1 MKDCGILPIIVFDKA
16 NFIKYTIKKIIIQ
29 GGGPVKRTIKGNLVI
44 TTAICT
50 VLIILITALANGAS
64 TSRVTVNGKKELLK
78 ETADTNAE
86 VMDEWLT
93 KQGEIIHTI
102 RNTLAFMNTKDKQ
115 EIMDYLESC
124 LAQNDAALMY
134 YCCFGYNGGVLPADH
149 SDLDLDPSTR
159 DWWTQALEAD
169 GLIYTDPYVDFAT
182 GQMIV
187 SIAEPMTIQGEQAM
201 MLADITID
209 KLIDQTKGI
218 SSDDSIQTFLLTQNG
233 EVITH
238 ANESF
243 QPGEDGNTTLTDEVD
258 INLASD
264 KVEEFKDYDGESKY
278 IAVSNLDATGWKLGA
293 TQDKRVITADIR
305 QNLILPVV
313 LGVVLMLITIVL
325 VYKLISQSLKPMEK
339 MKHFVKENV
348 IGEDETAQHKSEV
361 AEIEY
366 LIGEMET
373 RFIETIRQTK
383 GESLKIQD
391 QMNQANSGV
400 ASMNGNIMEISAV
413 MEETGASVETQ
424 TSSIQ
429 NINDTCENVAQAVE
443 VLADQAQ
450 EMAQRSSEIVKRVD
464 EIVPVLLKNKNHAV
478 TMTQQNHE
486 KLTQA
491 IAGVQVIHEIS
502 DVTHA
507 IEDIAAQTNLL
518 ALNASIE
525 AARAG
530 ESGRGFAVVAGEINN
545 LATDTGNEIGKV
557 QALTD
562 RVLES
567 VAALSDASN
576 EILAF
581 IDTVVMEDYDR
592 LEGLAEDYKD
602 DSTYYA
608 DVSANL
614 GAEAEELTAS
624 VQNIG
629 EVMNTITQAQKELDQ
644 AVQAV
649 NENLQTI
656 TGTSEQVSVETEQVL
671 ASIEA
676 MQGTMKGFRV

>member
-1 MKDCGILPIIVFDKA
+1 M
-16 NFIKYTIKKIIIQ
+16 
-29 GGGPVKRTIKGNLVI
+29 KRTIKGNLVI

-182 GQMIV
+182 GQIIV

-209 KLIDQTKGI
+209 KVIDQTNGI

-233 EVITH
+233 DVITH

-264 KVEEFKDYDGESKY
+264 KVEAFKDYDGVSKY
-278 IAVSNLDATGWKLGA
+278 IAVSNLDATGWKLGV
-293 TQDKRVITADIR
+293 TQDKRVINADIR
-305 QNLILPVV
+305 QNLIVPVV
-313 LGVVLMLITIVL
+313 LGVVLMIITIVL
-325 VYKLISQSLKPMEK
+325 VYKLITQSLKPMEK
-339 MKHFVKENV
+339 MKRFVKENV
-348 IGEDETAQHKSEV
+348 IGGDETTQHKSEV

-391 QMNQANSGV
+391 QMNQASSGV

>member
-1 MKDCGILPIIVFDKA
+1 M
-16 NFIKYTIKKIIIQ
+16 
-29 GGGPVKRTIKGNLVI
+29 KRTIKGNLVTMI
-44 TTAICT
+44 TICT
-50 VLIILITALANGAS
+50 VLIILVTAIANGVA
-64 TSRVTVNGKKELLK
+64 TSRVTVNGKKELLA
-78 ETADTNAE
+78 EEAQTNAE
-86 VMDEWLT
+86 VMNEWLK
-93 KQGEIIHTI
+93 KQGDVVHTI
-102 RNTLAFMNTKDKQ
+102 RNTLAFMDTKDKQ
-115 EIMDYLESC
+115 EIMDYLETC
-124 LAQNDAALMY
+124 LEENDAALMY

-159 DWWTQALEAD
+159 DWWAQALEAD
-169 GLIYTDPYVDFAT
+169 GLIYTEPYVDFAT

-209 KLIDQTKGI
+209 KLIGLTKGI
-218 SSDDSIQTFLLTQNG
+218 SSDSSIETFLLTANG
-233 EVITH
+233 DVITH
-238 ANESF
+238 NNDEF
-243 QPGEDGNTTLTDEVD
+243 LPDEDGNTTLTSEVD
-258 INLASD
+258 INLAAE
-264 KVEEFKDYDGESKY
+264 KVETFTDYDGAKKY
-278 IAVSNLDATGWKLGA
+278 IAVADMDETGWKLGV
-293 TQDKRVITADIR
+293 TQNKSVINADIR
-305 QNLILPVV
+305 QNLIFPIV
-313 LGVVLMLITIVL
+313 LGVVLMVITIIL
-325 VYKLISQSLKPMEK
+325 VYKLIAKSLKPMEK

-348 IGEDETAQHKSEV
+348 IGEDTGVQHNSEV

-366 LIGEMET
+366 LIGEMEN
-373 RFIETIRQTK
+373 RFIATIRQTK
-383 GESLKIQD
+383 DESSKIQT
-391 QMNQANSGV
+391 QMHQANSGV

-443 VLADQAQ
+443 VLAEQAQ
-450 EMAQRSSEIVKRVD
+450 EMAQRSGQIVKRVD
-464 EIVPVLLKNKNHAV
+464 EIVPVLLKNKDHAV
-478 TMTQQNHE
+478 TITKANRE
-486 KLTQA
+486 KLVQA
-491 IAGVQVIHEIS
+491 IEGVQVIHEIA
-502 DVTHA
+502 DVTKA

-545 LATDTGNEIGKV
+545 LASDTGSEIGKV
-557 QALTD
+557 RELTN

-567 VAALSDASN
+567 VSALSDTSN

-581 IDTVVMEDYDR
+581 IDTVVMEDYDK

-614 GAEAEELTAS
+614 GAEAEELSAS
-624 VQNIG
+624 VQDIDA
-629 EVMNTITQAQKELDQ
+629 VLDTITQAQQELDQ
-644 AVQAV
+644 AIQSV
-649 NENLQTI
+649 NENLQII
-656 TGTSEQVSVETEQVL
+656 TGTSEQVSGETEQVL

-676 MQGTMKGFRV
+676 MQGTMNGFRV

>member
-1 MKDCGILPIIVFDKA
+1 M
-16 NFIKYTIKKIIIQ
+16 
-29 GGGPVKRTIKGNLVI
+29 I

-182 GQMIV
+182 GQIIV

-209 KLIDQTKGI
+209 KVIDQTNGI

-233 EVITH
+233 DVITH

-264 KVEEFKDYDGESKY
+264 KVEAFKDYDGVSKY
-278 IAVSNLDATGWKLGA
+278 IAVSNLDATGWKLGV
-293 TQDKRVITADIR
+293 TQDKRVINADIR
-305 QNLILPVV
+305 QNLIVPVV
-313 LGVVLMLITIVL
+313 LGVVLMIITIVL
-325 VYKLISQSLKPMEK
+325 VYKLITQSLKPMEK
-339 MKHFVKENV
+339 MKRFVKENV
-348 IGEDETAQHKSEV
+348 IGGDETTQHKSEV

-391 QMNQANSGV
+391 QMNQASSGV

>member
-1 MKDCGILPIIVFDKA
+1 M
-16 NFIKYTIKKIIIQ
+16 
-29 GGGPVKRTIKGNLVI
+29 KRTIKGNLVTMI
-44 TTAICT
+44 TICT

-64 TSRVTVNGKKELLK
+64 TSRITVNGKKELLMEK
-78 ETADTNAE
+78 AETNAE
-86 VMDEWLT
+86 VMNEWLK
-93 KQGEIIHTI
+93 KQGDVVHTI
-102 RNTLAFMNTKDKQ
+102 RNTLAFMDTKDKQ
-115 EIMDYLESC
+115 EIMDYLETC
-124 LAQNDAALMY
+124 LAENDAALMY

-169 GLIYTDPYVDFAT
+169 GLIYTEPYVDFAT

-209 KLIDQTKGI
+209 KLIDLTKGI
-218 SSDDSIQTFLLTQNG
+218 SSDSSINTFLLTDNG
-233 EVITH
+233 DVITH
-238 ANESF
+238 NNEEF
-243 QPGEDGNTTLTDEVD
+243 LPDEDGNTTLTNEVN
-258 INLASD
+258 INLAAE
-264 KVEEFKDYDGESKY
+264 KVESFTDYDGEKKY
-278 IAVSNLDATGWKLGA
+278 IAVASLDETGWKLGV
-293 TQDKRVITADIR
+293 TQNKRVINADIR
-305 QNLILPVV
+305 KNLIFPIV
-313 LGVVLMLITIVL
+313 LGVALMIITIVL
-325 VYKLISQSLKPMEK
+325 VYKLITRSLKPMEK

-348 IGEDETAQHKSEV
+348 IGDDMAVQHRSEV

-366 LIGEMET
+366 LIGEMEN
-373 RFIETIRQTK
+373 RFIATIRQTK
-383 GESLKIQD
+383 DESTKIQT
-391 QMNQANSGV
+391 QMHQANSGV

-429 NINDTCENVAQAVE
+429 NINDTCENVSKAVE
-443 VLADQAQ
+443 VLAEQAQ
-450 EMAQRSSEIVKRVD
+450 EMAQRSGEIVKRVD
-464 EIVPVLLKNKNHAV
+464 EIVPALLKNKEHAV
-478 TMTQQNHE
+478 TITKENHD
-486 KLTQA
+486 KLAQA
-491 IAGVQVIHEIS
+491 IEGVQVIHEIA
-502 DVTHA
+502 DVTKA

-656 TGTSEQVSVETEQVL
+656 TGTSEQVSVETEHVL

>member
-1 MKDCGILPIIVFDKA
+1 M
-16 NFIKYTIKKIIIQ
+16 
-29 GGGPVKRTIKGNLVI
+29 KRTIKGNLVI

-182 GQMIV
+182 GQIIV

-209 KLIDQTKGI
+209 KVIDQTKGI

-233 EVITH
+233 DVITH

-264 KVEEFKDYDGESKY
+264 KVEEFKDYDGVSKY
-278 IAVSNLDATGWKLGA
+278 IAVSNLDATGWKLGV
-293 TQDKRVITADIR
+293 TQDKRVINADIR
-305 QNLILPVV
+305 QNLIVPVV
-313 LGVVLMLITIVL
+313 LGVVLMIITIVL
-325 VYKLISQSLKPMEK
+325 VYKLITQSLKPMEK
-339 MKHFVKENV
+339 MKRFVKENV
-348 IGEDETAQHKSEV
+348 IGGDETTQHKSEV

-391 QMNQANSGV
+391 QMNQASSGV

-491 IAGVQVIHEIS
+491 IAGVQVIHEIT

>member
-1 MKDCGILPIIVFDKA
+1 M
-16 NFIKYTIKKIIIQ
+16 
-29 GGGPVKRTIKGNLVI
+29 KRTIKGNLVTMI
-44 TTAICT
+44 TICT

-64 TSRVTVNGKKELLK
+64 TSRITVNGKKELLMEK
-78 ETADTNAE
+78 AETNAE
-86 VMDEWLT
+86 VMNEWLK
-93 KQGEIIHTI
+93 KQGDVVHTI
-102 RNTLAFMNTKDKQ
+102 RNTLAFMDTKDKQ
-115 EIMDYLESC
+115 EIMDYLETC
-124 LAQNDAALMY
+124 LAENDAALMY

-169 GLIYTDPYVDFAT
+169 GLIYTEPYVDFAT

-209 KLIDQTKGI
+209 KLIDLTKGI
-218 SSDDSIQTFLLTQNG
+218 SSDSSINTFLLTDNG
-233 EVITH
+233 DVITH
-238 ANESF
+238 NNEEF
-243 QPGEDGNTTLTDEVD
+243 LPDEDGNTTLTNEVN
-258 INLASD
+258 INLAAE
-264 KVEEFKDYDGESKY
+264 KVESFTDYDGEKKY
-278 IAVSNLDATGWKLGA
+278 IAVASLDETGWKLGV
-293 TQDKRVITADIR
+293 TQNKRVINADIR
-305 QNLILPVV
+305 KNLIFPIV
-313 LGVVLMLITIVL
+313 LGVALMIITIVL
-325 VYKLISQSLKPMEK
+325 VYKLITRSLKPMEK

-348 IGEDETAQHKSEV
+348 IGDDMAVQHRSEV

-366 LIGEMET
+366 LIGEMEN
-373 RFIETIRQTK
+373 RFIATIRQTK
-383 GESLKIQD
+383 DESTKIQT
-391 QMNQANSGV
+391 QMHQANSGV

-429 NINDTCENVAQAVE
+429 NINDTCENVSKAVE
-443 VLADQAQ
+443 VLAEQAQ
-450 EMAQRSSEIVKRVD
+450 EMAQRSGEIVKRVD
-464 EIVPVLLKNKNHAV
+464 EIVPALLKNKEHAV
-478 TMTQQNHE
+478 TITKENHD
-486 KLTQA
+486 KLAQA
-491 IAGVQVIHEIS
+491 IEGVQVIHEIA
-502 DVTHA
+502 DVTKA

-545 LATDTGNEIGKV
+545 LASDTGSEIGKV
-557 QALTD
+557 RALTD

-567 VAALSDASN
+567 VSALSDTSN

-581 IDTVVMEDYDR
+581 IDTVVMEDYDK
-592 LEGLAEDYKD
+592 LEGLAEDYKE

-614 GAEAEELTAS
+614 GAEAEELSAS
-624 VQNIG
+624 VQDID
-629 EVMNTITQAQKELDQ
+629 VVLDTITQAQQELDQ
-644 AVQAV
+644 AIQSV

>member
-1 MKDCGILPIIVFDKA
+1 M
-16 NFIKYTIKKIIIQ
+16 
-29 GGGPVKRTIKGNLVI
+29 KRTIKGNLVI

-182 GQMIV
+182 GQIIV

-209 KLIDQTKGI
+209 KVIDQTKGI

-233 EVITH
+233 DVITH

-264 KVEEFKDYDGESKY
+264 KVEEFKDYDGVSKY
-278 IAVSNLDATGWKLGA
+278 IAVSNLDATGWKLGV
-293 TQDKRVITADIR
+293 TQDKRVINADIR
-305 QNLILPVV
+305 QNLIVPVV
-313 LGVVLMLITIVL
+313 LGVVLMIITIVL
-325 VYKLISQSLKPMEK
+325 VYKLITQSLKPMEK
-339 MKHFVKENV
+339 MKRFVKENV
-348 IGEDETAQHKSEV
+348 IGGDETTQHKSEV

-391 QMNQANSGV
+391 QMNQASSGV

-491 IAGVQVIHEIS
+491 IAGVQVIHEIT

-676 MQGTMKGFRV
+676 MQGTMKWFLV

>member
-1 MKDCGILPIIVFDKA
+1 M
-16 NFIKYTIKKIIIQ
+16 
-29 GGGPVKRTIKGNLVI
+29 KRTIKGNLVI

-50 VLIILITALANGAS
+50 VLIILITAIANGAS

-187 SIAEPMTIQGEQAM
+187 SIAEPMMIQGEQAM

-209 KLIDQTKGI
+209 KLIDQTNGI
-218 SSDDSIQTFLLTQNG
+218 SSDDSVQTFLLTQNG
-233 EVITH
+233 DVITH

-243 QPGEDGNTTLTDEVD
+243 RPGEDGNTTLTDEVD

-264 KVEEFKDYDGESKY
+264 KVEAFKDYDSVSKY
-278 IAVSNLDATGWKLGA
+278 IAVSNLDATGGKLGV
-293 TQDKRVITADIR
+293 TQDKRVINADIR
-305 QNLILPVV
+305 QNLIMPVV
-313 LGVVLMLITIVL
+313 LGVVLMIITIVL
-325 VYKLISQSLKPMEK
+325 VYKMISQSLKPMEE

-348 IGEDETAQHKSEV
+348 IGEDETIQHKSEV

-391 QMNQANSGV
+391 QMNQASSGV

-557 QALTD
+557 HALTD

>member
-1 MKDCGILPIIVFDKA
+1 MKK
-16 NFIKYTIKKIIIQ
+16 
-29 GGGPVKRTIKGNLVI
+29 TIKGNLVI

-134 YCCFGYNGGVLPADH
+134 YCCFGYNGGVFPADH

-187 SIAEPMTIQGEQAM
+187 SIAEPMMIQGEQAM

-209 KLIDQTKGI
+209 KVIDQTNGI
-218 SSDDSIQTFLLTQNG
+218 SSDDSVQTFLLTQNG
-233 EVITH
+233 DVITH

-243 QPGEDGNTTLTDEVD
+243 RPGEDGNTTLTDEVD

-264 KVEEFKDYDGESKY
+264 KVEEFKDYDGVSKY
-278 IAVSNLDATGWKLGA
+278 IAVSNLDATGWKLGV
-293 TQDKRVITADIR
+293 TQDKRVINADIR
-305 QNLILPVV
+305 QNLIVPVV
-313 LGVVLMLITIVL
+313 LGVVLMIITIVL
-325 VYKLISQSLKPMEK
+325 VYKLITQSLKPMEK
-339 MKHFVKENV
+339 MKRFVKENV
-348 IGEDETAQHKSEV
+348 IGGDETTQHKSEV

-391 QMNQANSGV
+391 QMNQASSGV

-491 IAGVQVIHEIS
+491 IAGVQVIHEIT

>member
-1 MKDCGILPIIVFDKA
+1 M
-16 NFIKYTIKKIIIQ
+16 
-29 GGGPVKRTIKGNLVI
+29 KRTIKGNLVI

-50 VLIILITALANGAS
+50 VLIILITALANGIS

-187 SIAEPMTIQGEQAM
+187 SIAEPMMIQGEQAM

-209 KLIDQTKGI
+209 KVIDQTNGI
-218 SSDDSIQTFLLTQNG
+218 SSDDSVQTFLLTQNG
-233 EVITH
+233 DVITH

-243 QPGEDGNTTLTDEVD
+243 RPGEDGNTTLTDEVD

-278 IAVSNLDATGWKLGA
+278 IAVSNLYATGWKLGV
-293 TQDKRVITADIR
+293 TQDKRVISADIR
-305 QNLILPVV
+305 QNLIMPVV
-313 LGVVLMLITIVL
+313 LGVVLMIITIVL
-325 VYKLISQSLKPMEK
+325 VYKLITQSLKPMDK
-339 MKHFVKENV
+339 MKQFVKENV
-348 IGEDETAQHKSEV
+348 IGEDETVQHKSEV

-629 EVMNTITQAQKELDQ
+629 EVMNTITQAQTELDQ

-656 TGTSEQVSVETEQVL
+656 TGTSEQVSVEAEQVL

>member
-1 MKDCGILPIIVFDKA
+1 M
-16 NFIKYTIKKIIIQ
+16 
-29 GGGPVKRTIKGNLVI
+29 KRTIKGNLVI

-187 SIAEPMTIQGEQAM
+187 SIAEPMMIQGEQAM

-209 KLIDQTKGI
+209 KVIDQTNGI
-218 SSDDSIQTFLLTQNG
+218 SSDDSVQTFLLTQNG
-233 EVITH
+233 DVITH

-243 QPGEDGNTTLTDEVD
+243 RPGEDGNTTLTDEVD

-278 IAVSNLDATGWKLGA
+278 IAVSNLDATGWKLGV
-293 TQDKRVITADIR
+293 TQDKRVISADIR
-305 QNLILPVV
+305 QNLIMPVV
-313 LGVVLMLITIVL
+313 LGVVLMIITIVL
-325 VYKLISQSLKPMEK
+325 VYKLITQSLKPMDK
-339 MKHFVKENV
+339 MKQFVKENV
-348 IGEDETAQHKSEV
+348 IGEDETVQHKSEV

-656 TGTSEQVSVETEQVL
+656 TGTSEQVSVEAEQVL

>member
-1 MKDCGILPIIVFDKA
+1 M
-16 NFIKYTIKKIIIQ
+16 
-29 GGGPVKRTIKGNLVI
+29 KRTIKGNLVI

-209 KLIDQTKGI
+209 KVIDQTNGI

-233 EVITH
+233 DVITH

-264 KVEEFKDYDGESKY
+264 KVEAFKDYDGVSKY
-278 IAVSNLDATGWKLGA
+278 IAVSNLDATGWKLGV
-293 TQDKRVITADIR
+293 TQDKRVINADIR
-305 QNLILPVV
+305 QNLIMPVV
-313 LGVVLMLITIVL
+313 LGVVLMIITIVL
-325 VYKLISQSLKPMEK
+325 VYKMISQSLKPMEE

-348 IGEDETAQHKSEV
+348 IGEDETIQHKSEV

-391 QMNQANSGV
+391 QMNQASSGV

>member
-1 MKDCGILPIIVFDKA
+1 M
-16 NFIKYTIKKIIIQ
+16 
-29 GGGPVKRTIKGNLVI
+29 KRTIKGKLVI

-102 RNTLAFMNTKDKQ
+102 RNTLAFMNTKNKQ

-182 GQMIV
+182 GQIIV

-209 KLIDQTKGI
+209 KVIDQTKGI

-233 EVITH
+233 DVITH

-264 KVEEFKDYDGESKY
+264 KVEAFKDYDGVSKY
-278 IAVSNLDATGWKLGA
+278 IAVSNLDATGWKLGV
-293 TQDKRVITADIR
+293 TQDKRVINADIR
-305 QNLILPVV
+305 QNLIVPVV
-313 LGVVLMLITIVL
+313 LGVVLMIITIVL
-325 VYKLISQSLKPMEK
+325 VYKLITQSLKPMEK
-339 MKHFVKENV
+339 MKRFVKENV
-348 IGEDETAQHKSEV
+348 IGGDETTQHKSEV

-391 QMNQANSGV
+391 QMNQASSGV

>member
-1 MKDCGILPIIVFDKA
+1 M
-16 NFIKYTIKKIIIQ
+16 
-29 GGGPVKRTIKGNLVI
+29 KRTIKGNLVTMI
-44 TTAICT
+44 TICT
-50 VLIILITALANGAS
+50 VLIILVTAIANGVA
-64 TSRVTVNGKKELLK
+64 TSRVTVNGKKELLA
-78 ETADTNAE
+78 EEAQTNAE
-86 VMDEWLT
+86 VMNEWLK
-93 KQGEIIHTI
+93 KQGDVVHTI
-102 RNTLAFMNTKDKQ
+102 RNTLAFMDTKDKQ
-115 EIMDYLESC
+115 EIMDYLETC
-124 LAQNDAALMY
+124 LEENDAALMY

-159 DWWTQALEAD
+159 DWWAQALEAD
-169 GLIYTDPYVDFAT
+169 GLIYTEPYVDFAT

-209 KLIDQTKGI
+209 KLIGLTKGI
-218 SSDDSIQTFLLTQNG
+218 SSDSSIETFLLTDNG
-233 EVITH
+233 DVITH
-238 ANESF
+238 NNEEF
-243 QPGEDGNTTLTDEVD
+243 LPDEDGNTTLTSEVD
-258 INLASD
+258 INLAAE
-264 KVEEFKDYDGESKY
+264 KVETFTDYDGEKKY
-278 IAVSNLDATGWKLGA
+278 IAVADMDETGWKLGV
-293 TQDKRVITADIR
+293 TQNKSVINADIR
-305 QNLILPVV
+305 QNLIFPIV
-313 LGVVLMLITIVL
+313 LGVVLMVITIIL
-325 VYKLISQSLKPMEK
+325 VYKLIAKSLKPMEK

-348 IGEDETAQHKSEV
+348 IGEDTGVQHNSEV

-366 LIGEMET
+366 LIGEMEN
-373 RFIETIRQTK
+373 RFIATIRQTK
-383 GESLKIQD
+383 DESSKIQT
-391 QMNQANSGV
+391 QMHQANSGV

-443 VLADQAQ
+443 VLAEQAQ
-450 EMAQRSSEIVKRVD
+450 EMAQRSGQIVKRVD
-464 EIVPVLLKNKNHAV
+464 EIVPVLLKNKDHAV
-478 TMTQQNHE
+478 TITKANRE
-486 KLTQA
+486 KLVQA
-491 IAGVQVIHEIS
+491 IEGVQVIHEIA
-502 DVTHA
+502 DVTKA

-545 LATDTGNEIGKV
+545 LASDTGSEIGKV
-557 QALTD
+557 RELTN

-567 VAALSDASN
+567 VSALSDTSN

-581 IDTVVMEDYDR
+581 IDTVVMEDYDK

-614 GAEAEELTAS
+614 GAEAEELSAS
-624 VQNIG
+624 VQDIDA
-629 EVMNTITQAQKELDQ
+629 VLDTITQAQQELDQ
-644 AVQAV
+644 AIQSV
-649 NENLQTI
+649 NENLQII
-656 TGTSEQVSVETEQVL
+656 TGTSEQVSGETEQVL

-676 MQGTMKGFRV
+676 MQGTMNGFRV

>member
-1 MKDCGILPIIVFDKA
+1 M
-16 NFIKYTIKKIIIQ
+16 
-29 GGGPVKRTIKGNLVI
+29 KRTIKGNLVTMI
-44 TTAICT
+44 TICT
-50 VLIILITALANGAS
+50 VLIILVTAIANGVA
-64 TSRVTVNGKKELLK
+64 TSRVTVNGKKELLA
-78 ETADTNAE
+78 EEAQTNAE
-86 VMDEWLT
+86 VMNEWLK
-93 KQGEIIHTI
+93 KQGDVVHTI
-102 RNTLAFMNTKDKQ
+102 RNTLAFMDTKDRQ
-115 EIMDYLESC
+115 EIMDYLETC
-124 LAQNDAALMY
+124 LAENDAALMY

-159 DWWTQALEAD
+159 DWWAQALEAD
-169 GLIYTDPYVDFAT
+169 GLIYTEPYVDFAT

-209 KLIDQTKGI
+209 KLIDLTKGI
-218 SSDDSIQTFLLTQNG
+218 SSDSSIETFLLTDNG
-233 EVITH
+233 DVITH
-238 ANESF
+238 NNEEF
-243 QPGEDGNTTLTDEVD
+243 LPDEDGNTTLTSEVD
-258 INLASD
+258 INLAAE
-264 KVEEFKDYDGESKY
+264 KVETFTDYDGEKKY
-278 IAVSNLDATGWKLGA
+278 IAVADMDETGWKLGV
-293 TQDKRVITADIR
+293 TQNKSVINADIR
-305 QNLILPVV
+305 QNLIFPIV
-313 LGVVLMLITIVL
+313 LGVVLMIITIIL
-325 VYKLISQSLKPMEK
+325 VYKLIAKSLKPMEK

-348 IGEDETAQHKSEV
+348 IGEDTAVQHNSEV

-366 LIGEMET
+366 LIGEMEN
-373 RFIETIRQTK
+373 RFIATIRQTK
-383 GESLKIQD
+383 DESTKIQT
-391 QMNQANSGV
+391 QMHQANSGV

-443 VLADQAQ
+443 VLAEQAQ
-450 EMAQRSSEIVKRVD
+450 EMAQRSGQIVKRVD
-464 EIVPVLLKNKNHAV
+464 EIVPALLKNKDHAV
-478 TMTQQNHE
+478 TITKENRE
-486 KLTQA
+486 KLVQA
-491 IAGVQVIHEIS
+491 IEGVQVIHEIA
-502 DVTHA
+502 DVTKA

-545 LATDTGNEIGKV
+545 LASDTGSEIGKV
-557 QALTD
+557 RELTN

-567 VAALSDASN
+567 VSALSDTSN

-581 IDTVVMEDYDR
+581 IDTVVMEDYDK

-614 GAEAEELTAS
+614 GAEAEELSAS
-624 VQNIG
+624 VQDIDAILD
-629 EVMNTITQAQKELDQ
+629 TITQAQQELDQ
-644 AVQAV
+644 AIQSV
-649 NENLQTI
+649 NENLQII
-656 TGTSEQVSVETEQVL
+656 TGTSEQVSGETEQVL

-676 MQGTMKGFRV
+676 MQGTMNGFRV

>member
-1 MKDCGILPIIVFDKA
+1 M
-16 NFIKYTIKKIIIQ
+16 
-29 GGGPVKRTIKGNLVI
+29 KRTIKGNLVI

-159 DWWTQALEAD
+159 DWWTQALEAG

-209 KLIDQTKGI
+209 KVIDQTNGI
-218 SSDDSIQTFLLTQNG
+218 SSDDSVQTFLLTQNG
-233 EVITH
+233 DVITH

-243 QPGEDGNTTLTDEVD
+243 RPGEDGNTTLTDEVD

-264 KVEEFKDYDGESKY
+264 KVEEFKDYDGVSKY
-278 IAVSNLDATGWKLGA
+278 IAVSNLDATGWKLGV
-293 TQDKRVITADIR
+293 TQDKRVINADIR
-305 QNLILPVV
+305 QNLIVPVV
-313 LGVVLMLITIVL
+313 LGVVLMIITIVL
-325 VYKLISQSLKPMEK
+325 VYKLITQSLKPMEK
-339 MKHFVKENV
+339 MKRFVKENV
-348 IGEDETAQHKSEV
+348 IGEDETTQHKSEV

-373 RFIETIRQTK
+373 RFMETIRQTK

-391 QMNQANSGV
+391 QMNQASSGV

-614 GAEAEELTAS
+614 GAEAAELTAS

>member
-1 MKDCGILPIIVFDKA
+1 M
-16 NFIKYTIKKIIIQ
+16 
-29 GGGPVKRTIKGNLVI
+29 KRTIKGNLVTMI
-44 TTAICT
+44 TICT
-50 VLIILITALANGAS
+50 VLIILVTAIANGVA
-64 TSRVTVNGKKELLK
+64 TSRVTVNGKKELLA
-78 ETADTNAE
+78 EEAQTNAE
-86 VMDEWLT
+86 VMNEWLK
-93 KQGEIIHTI
+93 KQGDVVHTI
-102 RNTLAFMNTKDKQ
+102 RNTLAFMDTKDKQ
-115 EIMDYLESC
+115 EIMDYLETC
-124 LAQNDAALMY
+124 LAENDAALMY

-159 DWWTQALEAD
+159 DWWAQALEAD
-169 GLIYTDPYVDFAT
+169 GLIYTEPYVDFAT

-209 KLIDQTKGI
+209 KLIDLTKGI
-218 SSDDSIQTFLLTQNG
+218 SSDSSIETFLLTDNG
-233 EVITH
+233 DVITH
-238 ANESF
+238 NNEEF
-243 QPGEDGNTTLTDEVD
+243 LPDEDGNTTLTSEVD
-258 INLASD
+258 INLAAE
-264 KVEEFKDYDGESKY
+264 KVETFTDYDGEKKY
-278 IAVSNLDATGWKLGA
+278 IAVADMDETGWKLGV
-293 TQDKRVITADIR
+293 TQNKSVINADIR
-305 QNLILPVV
+305 QNLIFPIV
-313 LGVVLMLITIVL
+313 LGVVLMVITIIL
-325 VYKLISQSLKPMEK
+325 VYKLIAKSLKPMEK

-348 IGEDETAQHKSEV
+348 IGEDTAVQHNSEV

-366 LIGEMET
+366 LIGEMEN
-373 RFIETIRQTK
+373 RFIATIRQTK
-383 GESLKIQD
+383 DESSKIQT
-391 QMNQANSGV
+391 QMHQANSGV

-443 VLADQAQ
+443 VLAEQAQ
-450 EMAQRSSEIVKRVD
+450 EMAQRSGQIVKRVD
-464 EIVPVLLKNKNHAV
+464 EIVPVLLKNKDHAV
-478 TMTQQNHE
+478 TITKANRE
-486 KLTQA
+486 KLVQA
-491 IAGVQVIHEIS
+491 IEGVQVIHEIA
-502 DVTHA
+502 DVTKA

-545 LATDTGNEIGKV
+545 LASDTGSEIGKV
-557 QALTD
+557 RELTN

-567 VAALSDASN
+567 VSALSDTSN

-581 IDTVVMEDYDR
+581 IDTVVMEDYDK

-614 GAEAEELTAS
+614 GAEAEELSAS
-624 VQNIG
+624 VQDIDAVL
-629 EVMNTITQAQKELDQ
+629 ETITQAQQELDQ
-644 AVQAV
+644 AIQSV
-649 NENLQTI
+649 NENLQII
-656 TGTSEQVSVETEQVL
+656 TGTSEQVSGETEQVL

-676 MQGTMKGFRV
+676 MQGTMNGFRV

>member
-1 MKDCGILPIIVFDKA
+1 M
-16 NFIKYTIKKIIIQ
+16 
-29 GGGPVKRTIKGNLVI
+29 KRTIKGNLVI
-44 TTAICT
+44 TIAVCT
-50 VLIILITALANGAS
+50 VLIILITAIANGAS

-209 KLIDQTKGI
+209 KVIDQTNGI

-233 EVITH
+233 DVITH

-264 KVEEFKDYDGESKY
+264 KVEAFKDYDGVSKY
-278 IAVSNLDATGWKLGA
+278 IAVSNLDATGWKLGV
-293 TQDKRVITADIR
+293 TQDKRVINADIR
-305 QNLILPVV
+305 QNLIVPVV
-313 LGVVLMLITIVL
+313 LGVVLMIITIVL
-325 VYKLISQSLKPMEK
+325 VYKLITQSLKPMEK
-339 MKHFVKENV
+339 MKRFVKENV
-348 IGEDETAQHKSEV
+348 IGGDETTQHKSEV

-391 QMNQANSGV
+391 QMNQASSGV

-491 IAGVQVIHEIS
+491 IAGVQVIHEIT